1 MSMDVKVYQKEE
13 VPQPEG
19 NEYVYVPNVIDI
31 IPTIDESSGTRVIT
45 GAEVLADNSKELLEQ
60 ACALATIFQRG
71 LDPLAMSEGIR
82 WSEAILGE
90 VNVIQLMDDIV
101 NAVERTSTMVTVV
114 FDTVTDANGNTYL
127 TYSLKELG

>member
-13 VPQPEG
+13 VLQPEG

-31 IPTIDESSGTRVIT
+31 IPIIDESSGTKVIT
-45 GAEVLADNSKELLEQ
+45 GAELLPDNSKELVEQ

-90 VNVIQLMDDIV
+90 VSVIQLMDDIMQ
-101 NAVERTSTMVTVV
+101 AVEQTTTLVTVV
-114 FDTVTDANGNTYL
+114 FDTVRDANGNTYL
-127 TYSLKELG
+127 TYTLKEVA